1 MIVADDEKICAQCGG
16 GPSTDPPTD
25 APTIPICGVWVHP
38 ECRRFWIEERSHAN
52 D

>member
-1 MIVADDEKICAQCGG
+1 MLITEKVCAQCGG

-25 APTIPICGVWVHP
+25 APTVSIGGVWVHP
-38 ECRRFWIEERSHAN
+38 ECRRFWIEEHSHVH